1 MAVKAA
7 SVVLLPLELSAGQQ
21 CELFLTLWN
30 GHEEFSHSLRCTQQN
45 KLKELT
51 ENQLLKIY
59 KEGLNLKGA
68 QTSSRSLFLVIIGI
82 FAYNKRET
90 RIKVR
95 P

>member
-1 MAVKAA
+1 MGTKNFLILFDA
-7 SVVLLPLELSAGQQ
+7 LSKTNW
-21 CELFLTLWN
+21 E
-30 GHEEFSHSLRCTQQN
+30 
-45 KLKELT
+45 ELT

-68 QTSSRSLFLVIIGI
+68 QTSSRSLFLAIIGI
-82 FAYNKRET
+82 FAYSKRET

>member
-1 MAVKAA
+1 MGTKNFLILFDA
-7 SVVLLPLELSAGQQ
+7 LSKTNW
-21 CELFLTLWN
+21 E
-30 GHEEFSHSLRCTQQN
+30 
-45 KLKELT
+45 ELT

-68 QTSSRSLFLVIIGI
+68 QTSWRSLFLAIIGI